1 MSVPIRFNNDIDI
14 SNNKLTTNNIVT
26 NYVVA
31 TTISGANIYSNKLII
46 GSGGIDASAV
56 TQSVN
61 FGTNI
66 PTISVNPTYAAQLAN
81 KGYVDNIA
89 LTGYIPIFTATN
101 TWSGQNDFTTKL
113 TASGGI
119 QATVGTV
126 TAGTVYAN
134 ELSST
139 IVGAITSNFI
149 NNNSSTVNITNV
161 NSSNINT
168 NRIVATTSINV
179 PLISVTTSMT
189 APSIFATTITGQ
201 NIYASNQLKQASN
214 KIAFGTVA
222 GETNQGTAAVAIGEN
237 AGYYDQQ
244 SYAVAVGQFA
254 GQTNQSQYAVAIGQ
268 AAGQNNQGKN
278 TVALGPNAGQ
288 EGQQQYS
295 VAIGGNAGTTNLG
308 EYSIAIGYNSNITG
322 SNTIFLNASGTEIA
336 GGKTSAFYVSP
347 IRGTTGIGATGN
359 MMLYDS
365 STKEIT
371 TNDTIYIDSN
381 NVLNVS
387 GGITASS
394 LNASTITTSS
404 TITSN
409 GRINAMGGIS
419 GTNIYGDRLYTG
431 HEIVFGNG
439 TIQDTAYAKI
449 PKGSYLNS
457 NIEVD
462 VYGRIVSI
470 VNGLGASGSSGSYAS
485 IIDVHQSTSN
495 ASYYLVSAP
504 ALGSGK
510 PLYGNTGIRCVL
522 DTNTIMANVVAPDIS
537 ATNITA
543 ANISGTTIYANH
555 LTAANIMASIITG
568 STIYA
573 TTLESTHITAAN
585 ISGTN
590 IYANHL
596 TIANTMA
603 SIITGS
609 TIYAATLI
617 AGNPI
622 DARSGLKTTSTV
634 DAYYIDTITIT
645 GQNIYGSTG
654 VFTNGISAPTITTQ
668 YINATT
674 ITGQNIY
681 GSTGV
686 FTSGISAPTITTQY
700 INATT
705 ITGQNIYGATSMNTP
720 LLTLNSASTN
730 NITTNNSRDLHIKTL
745 DTTGGT
751 IHIRSGGT
759 TGGLQFTSNGSILM
773 TNTGSKNTF
782 EFNCNNN
789 EITKVYNLE
798 AANYSFRDAGDTA
811 NDYQHIYSSY
821 VNTDVQYNGWNPD
834 INLGTGKNQWFINN
848 NGGES
853 KMILELSS
861 NAGSTTDCGVNVY
874 NDGTNKGIR
883 VHGQITATGGITG
896 STASFSGQISAR
908 GGITGSTAN
917 FSGNVT
923 TLSLNG
929 TTGSFSSLLSTPG
942 GISGSTANFSG
953 NVTTLSLNGTTG
965 SFSSLLSTPGGISGS
980 TASFS
985 GNVTTLS
992 LNGTTGSFSSL
1003 LSTPGGITGS
1013 TASFSVSVTAAN
1025 VFATRITGTG
1035 IYATTLVESKRYYYN
1050 DETIGT
1056 LRNAES
1062 YTNNNDLFVQ
1072 NNTAGKTIKLSTQ
1085 KSDNSGNEII
1095 LVLSNDFNSIGPCH
1109 ITKGGIYNAGEVQ
1122 TLKTIIGI
1130 TPGESPSNYTDLGHT
1145 GAITEFKNN
1154 STSGKFNFYVKDGS
1168 SQPSIPLNLSSIGI
1182 AAPLGITGSTANFS
1196 GNVTTLSLNGTTG
1209 SFSGPLSTP
1218 GGITGSNVFASGTVY
1233 ANEVS
1238 STFVGA
1244 VTGNFINN
1252 NSGNIN
1258 ATNVNASNIDT
1269 NTIVSRTAN
1278 LDQITLTNLLS
1289 ANTISTISNQE
1300 LNISTPGAFGGA
1312 ININSRGIGGLKFN
1326 IDGSMD
1332 ANNQFITNVQVIQSR
1347 ALRTMPLNGTNASFG
1362 NRYFNTVDN
1371 SITEDFFNAPS
1382 SRFAWLVYNSSNVG
1396 NIALDVS
1403 PNESVRDCGLNV
1415 FNDGGT
1421 NKGIRVPGNIK
1432 LTGANPTIS
1441 STNTSN
1447 GILINTWAGIT
1458 NTTLTGEGGSYT
1470 SKGSNGCLFSFYADT
1485 TAGSIVT
1492 SAANT
1497 NVSSSWADII
1507 FRSSSPAVTYFKIGA
1522 TGIHIPNNSNTGGNV
1537 FASGTVY
1544 TTDLAV
1550 TDSNMTLN
1558 NGALYIGKGASTGT
1572 SSNLMIGESGPIT
1585 SNFTL
1590 NTGYNTLIGNSA
1602 GRNMNGNAHW
1612 NTYIGNEAGEGTQ
1625 SGSANVFIGNQSGH
1639 QSGSGDG
1646 NNNVALGTES
1656 SKSLTSG
1663 NLNTTIGRSAGSSI
1677 TSGSNNTCIGENSNF
1692 SSGTLT
1698 YSTVIGAGAT
1708 GATSSTIQLGRS
1720 SDNVNCSNTL
1730 SVAGT
1735 STFSGG
1741 IFSGGITGS
1750 TASFSGLLSALGV
1763 FNYGTS
1769 GNGGSF
1775 VSKGA
1780 TGELSI
1786 YSEANG
1792 NSYIDSAKDRTA
1804 GSSWADIYFRTNAGG
1819 LNPNAKTQFLIGAT
1833 GIYIPSTGINGAN
1846 GGNVFAD
1853 GSIYINATPTENA
1866 PSLIINNVMKF
1877 VTNPGLGYNPIVQV
1891 SDSLITTQGG
1901 NNILT
1906 LTTNS
1911 ATSSGIRITTTNTT
1925 IGAGGTIFFSGAT
1938 PTSRAVFDSTSI
1950 QFWGGGVNNMSIA
1963 SAGVQIGTGL
1973 NMNNNPITA
1982 GGTVTAT
1989 SFNATSDYRI
1999 KENVVPLSTNY
2010 SVDNL
2015 NPVHYY
2021 NKSSKKEDI
2030 GFIAHEVQEEFP
2042 CLVTGEKDGAETQ
2055 SLNYNGLIPILVKEI
2070 KELKERVKFLEEQ
2083 IKK

>member
-1 MSVPIRFNNDIDI
+1 
-14 SNNKLTTNNIVT
+14 
-26 NYVVA
+26 
-31 TTISGANIYSNKLII
+31 
-46 GSGGIDASAV
+46 
-56 TQSVN
+56 
-61 FGTNI
+61 
-66 PTISVNPTYAAQLAN
+66 
-81 KGYVDNIA
+81 
-89 LTGYIPIFTATN
+89 
-101 TWSGQNDFTTKL
+101 
-113 TASGGI
+113 
-119 QATVGTV
+119 
-126 TAGTVYAN
+126 
-134 ELSST
+134 
-139 IVGAITSNFI
+139 
-149 NNNSSTVNITNV
+149 
-161 NSSNINT
+161 
-168 NRIVATTSINV
+168 
-179 PLISVTTSMT
+179 
-189 APSIFATTITGQ
+189 
-201 NIYASNQLKQASN
+201 
-214 KIAFGTVA
+214 
-222 GETNQGTAAVAIGEN
+222 
-237 AGYYDQQ
+237 
-244 SYAVAVGQFA
+244 
-254 GQTNQSQYAVAIGQ
+254 
-268 AAGQNNQGKN
+268 
-278 TVALGPNAGQ
+278 
-288 EGQQQYS
+288 
-295 VAIGGNAGTTNLG
+295 
-308 EYSIAIGYNSNITG
+308 
-322 SNTIFLNASGTEIA
+322 
-336 GGKTSAFYVSP
+336 
-347 IRGTTGIGATGN
+347 
-359 MMLYDS
+359 
-365 STKEIT
+365 
-371 TNDTIYIDSN
+371 
-381 NVLNVS
+381 
-387 GGITASS
+387 
-394 LNASTITTSS
+394 
-404 TITSN
+404 
-409 GRINAMGGIS
+409 
-419 GTNIYGDRLYTG
+419 
-431 HEIVFGNG
+431 
-439 TIQDTAYAKI
+439 
-449 PKGSYLNS
+449 
-457 NIEVD
+457 
-462 VYGRIVSI
+462 
-470 VNGLGASGSSGSYAS
+470 
-485 IIDVHQSTSN
+485 
-495 ASYYLVSAP
+495 
-504 ALGSGK
+504 
-510 PLYGNTGIRCVL
+510 
-522 DTNTIMANVVAPDIS
+522 
-537 ATNITA
+537 
-543 ANISGTTIYANH
+543 
-555 LTAANIMASIITG
+555 
-568 STIYA
+568 
-573 TTLESTHITAAN
+573 
-585 ISGTN
+585 
-590 IYANHL
+590 
-596 TIANTMA
+596 
-603 SIITGS
+603 
-609 TIYAATLI
+609 
-617 AGNPI
+617 
-622 DARSGLKTTSTV
+622 
-634 DAYYIDTITIT
+634 
-645 GQNIYGSTG
+645 
-654 VFTNGISAPTITTQ
+654 
-668 YINATT
+668 
-674 ITGQNIY
+674 
-681 GSTGV
+681 
-686 FTSGISAPTITTQY
+686 
-700 INATT
+700 
-705 ITGQNIYGATSMNTP
+705 
-720 LLTLNSASTN
+720 
-730 NITTNNSRDLHIKTL
+730 
-745 DTTGGT
+745 
-751 IHIRSGGT
+751 
-759 TGGLQFTSNGSILM
+759 
-773 TNTGSKNTF
+773 
-782 EFNCNNN
+782 
-789 EITKVYNLE
+789 
-798 AANYSFRDAGDTA
+798 
-811 NDYQHIYSSY
+811 
-821 VNTDVQYNGWNPD
+821 
-834 INLGTGKNQWFINN
+834 
-848 NGGES
+848 
-853 KMILELSS
+853 
-861 NAGSTTDCGVNVY
+861 
-874 NDGTNKGIR
+874 
-883 VHGQITATGGITG
+883 
-896 STASFSGQISAR
+896 
-908 GGITGSTAN
+908 
-917 FSGNVT
+917 
-923 TLSLNG
+923 LNG

-1025 VFATRITGTG
+1025 VFATRITGTE

-1095 LVLSNDFNSIGPCH
+1095 LVLSNDFDQNIDRCQ
-1109 ITKGGIYNAGEVQ
+1109 ITTGATTGGIYNAGIVQ

-1130 TPGESPSNYTDLGHT
+1130 TPGLYGSNYTDLGHT

-1154 STSGKFNFYVKDGS
+1154 STSGQFNFYVKNGS
-1168 SQPSIPLNLSSIGI
+1168 SQSSIPLNLSSIGI

-1209 SFSGPLSTP
+1209 SFSGLLSTP

-1347 ALRTMPLNGTNASFG
+1347 ALRTMPLNGTVASFG
-1362 NRYFNTVDN
+1362 NRYFNTADN

-1382 SRFAWLVYNSSNVG
+1382 SRFAWLVYDGNNVG
-1396 NIALDVS
+1396 NLALDVS
-1403 PNESVRDCGLNV
+1403 PTQSVRDCGLNV
-1415 FNDGGT
+1415 FNNGT
-1421 NKGIRVPGNIK
+1421 TKGIRVPGNII
-1432 LTGANPTIS
+1432 LTGANPTIN

-1447 GILINTWAGIT
+1447 GIQINTWAGIT
-1458 NTTLTGEGGSYT
+1458 NTTLTGEGGSYN
-1470 SKGSNGCLFSFYADT
+1470 SKGSNGCLFSFYSDT

-1497 NVSSSWADII
+1497 NESSSWADII
-1507 FRSSSPAVTYFKIGA
+1507 FRSGGSPSVTNFKIGN

-1833 GIYIPSTGINGAN
+1833 GIYIGVTGVNGAN

-1853 GSIYINATPTENA
+1853 GSVYSSGIAITKVGNDNT
-1866 PSLIINNVMKF
+1866 IITRNTGV
-1877 VTNPGLGYNPIVQV
+1877 L
-1891 SDSLITTQGG
+1891 
-1901 NNILT
+1901 NILT
-1906 LTTNS
+1906 P
-1911 ATSSGIRITTTNTT
+1911 SGNGGLINILAQNGRGFQITTSGVYLNYPDTEMQTYFFDCNNQN
-1925 IGAGGTIFFSGAT
+1925 IIRVYNIRAAQHSWRDVANLAGNASVYGSY
-1938 PTSRAVFDSTSI
+1938 VN
-1950 QFWGGGVNNMSIA
+1950 GGVQYNFWENGSNSKRNRWTIRN
-1963 SAGVQIGTGL
+1963 SGGVEQVVL
-1973 NMNNNPITA
+1973 ELSS
-1982 GGTVTAT
+1982 TAT
-1989 SFNATSDYRI
+1989 STDCGLNVFNDGTNKGIIVPGTGSFSSLLSTPGGISGSTANFSGNVTTLSLNGTTGSFSSLLSTPGGISGSTANFSGNVTTLSLNATSDYRI